1 MHSPGWFIAC
11 FAVATFGLDLTIS
24 PSWTVCCDVGGRY
37 SGTLSAAMNTA
48 GALGS
53 LASSLLFPFF
63 VGRVEYIRIYFFIAA
78 FLNVVALLGW
88 KYIEPSKSLTEDAN
102 VRQSDLVLS

>member
-1 MHSPGWFIAC
+1 M
-11 FAVATFGLDLTIS
+11 ATFGLDLTVS
-24 PSWTVCCDVGGRY
+24 SSWAVCCDVGGGY

-63 VGRVEYIRIYFFIAA
+63 IGRVEYIRFYFYIAA
-78 FLNVVALLGW
+78 FLNIVALLGW
-88 KYIEPSKSLTEDAN
+88 KYIEPSRGLTEDAN
-102 VRQSDLVLS
+102 VPQSDLVSL